1 MVAKNSKAAIK
12 LILLALVIL
21 SLNFNAYSY
30 VIANRGDEG
39 YDDNGEKN
47 NSIKSAIIDGAGNY
61 LTAYSDYLRFLNK
74 VELSTE
80 NSPGYDEMQALL
92 TSCLEKLQR
101 AKAAYLVLNQNAANT
116 PYNYAMIYNLVFF
129 NYDLFQWERGLNPY
143 IFNEAANYLSN
154 GDIDGIFSRLLSGAE
169 DLVLKVSAV
178 KEMVDAYKFPLLE
191 SIWRVNQL
199 FSETMLFG
207 QYAAEVFRAVG
218 I

>member
-101 AKAAYLVLNQNAANT
+101 AEIAYLVLNQNAANT

-143 IFNEAANYLSN
+143 IFKEVANYLSN